1 MNDNPQI
8 IDGELFDPE
17 TGVLLVSK
25 AQLAAVT
32 IDDIAID
39 EEMMRAPRDLA
50 YWHQQHAEAANSM
63 LLEKHE
69 LERAEARAMLGV
81 KANAQLTGKL
91 TLPDGREVT
100 KPNADDVE
108 AAGKLD
114 EDYHKAF
121 LSYAQAEHKKRK
133 LWGLC
138 VAIEA
143 KKDMTQSLA
152 AKLRAQIQADPVIRE
167 QHRQARDYNNSND

>member
-1 MNDNPQI
+1 MNDDPQI
-8 IDGELFDPE
+8 VDGELFDPE
-17 TGVLLVSK
+17 TGVLLISR

-39 EEMMRAPRDLA
+39 EEMMRASRDMA
-50 YWHQQHAEAANSM
+50 YWHQQHAEAANAL

-69 LERAEARAMLGV
+69 LERAQARAQLSV
-81 KANAQLTGKL
+81 KANAQLEGKL
-91 TLPDGREVT
+91 ILANGRVVL
-100 KPNADDVE
+100 KPTVDDIE
-108 AAGKLD
+108 AAAVLD
-114 EDYHKAF
+114 EDAHQAF
-121 LSYAQAEHKKRK
+121 LRFAQAEHKKRR

-152 AKLRAQIQADPVIRE
+152 AKLRAQMQADPVIRE
-167 QHRQARDYNNSND
+167 QHRQARDHNND